1 MQNALFHTAHAV
13 SEILASQGKLSVF
26 VIVDCI
32 SLSLR
37 YTVLLFEIKLK
48 KKRKKSLYSFSL
60 LVKKNLCLVTYWKM
74 INTYMNEKYL
84 IKHCRET
91 FSTDFLCMTLFIY
104 DLTIQ

>member
-48 KKRKKSLYSFSL
+48 KKKEKRKKAPLFFFTVS
-60 LVKKNLCLVTYWKM
+60 K
-74 INTYMNEKYL
+74 EKPLSSYIL
-84 IKHCRET
+84 ENDKYVYE
-91 FSTDFLCMTLFIY
+91 
-104 DLTIQ
+104 